1 MRCAVECAYVFLS
14 FCSELYVCRVFLSFY
29 VTFLRLFLKIL
40 SFLFVVLKI
49 MHIFVLLLNEDVS
62 LIKLYDYGI
71 RNVFFG
77 SVGVFSSD
85 ENLYGV
91 KGVEEQLLN

>member
-1 MRCAVECAYVFLS
+1 MCDIL
-14 FCSELYVCRVFLSFY
+14 LLNITKIVCMV
-29 VTFLRLFLKIL
+29 KIL
-40 SFLFVVLKI
+40 SFLFVILKN

-71 RNVFFG
+71 RIIYFG

>member
-1 MRCAVECAYVFLS
+1 MV
-14 FCSELYVCRVFLSFY
+14 
-29 VTFLRLFLKIL
+29 KIL
-40 SFLFVVLKI
+40 SFLFVILKN

-71 RNVFFG
+71 RIIYFG

-91 KGVEEQLLN
+91 KGVEEQLLNLYFMDQIENDN

>member
-1 MRCAVECAYVFLS
+1 MLFDVFLLLCAVNFAFMI
-14 FCSELYVCRVFLSFY
+14 
-29 VTFLRLFLKIL
+29 KIL

-49 MHIFVLLLNEDVS
+49 MYIFVLLLNEDVS